1 MFALALALVFP
12 APPAAAARPL
22 VWVAD
27 GAGGLGGCS
36 GSLTKASALCANAVE
51 VRQFYW
57 SHGAYRVVRD
67 QTDRGHSVA
76 QGAKLAEDILA
87 RQKLEPGRRV
97 VLVAHSAGSMVAL
110 AAAEKLPAGTLDR
123 ILLLA
128 PSVSSGYDLAPAL
141 AATREGIDV
150 FCSHKDRAT
159 LGVGVRLVG
168 TADRGS
174 GRAAG
179 RFGFCGAECARVR
192 HHWWTP
198 DLRAT
203 GHTGGHTGAYAP
215 AFAVAHLFPLI
226 GAK

>member
-1 MFALALALVFP
+1 MTALVLALMFP
-12 APPAAAARPL
+12 TQPADARPL

-36 GSLTKASALCANAVE
+36 GSLTKANALCANAVE

-57 SHGAYRVVRD
+57 SHGSYRVIRD
-67 QTDRGHSVA
+67 QTDRDHSVA
-76 QGAKLAEDILA
+76 QGAKLAEEILA

-159 LGVGVRLVG
+159 LGVGVRIVG

-179 RFGFCGAECARVR
+179 RFGFCATDCAHVR

-198 DLRAT
+198 DQRAT

>member
-1 MFALALALVFP
+1 MTALVFALAFP
-12 APPAAAARPL
+12 AQPTVDSRPL

-36 GSLTKASALCANAVE
+36 GSLSKANALCANSVE
-51 VRQFYW
+51 LRQFYW
-57 SHGAYRVVRD
+57 SHGSYRVIRD

-76 QGAKLAEDILA
+76 QGAKLAEEILA
-87 RQKLEPGRRV
+87 RQKCEPGRRV

-123 ILLLA
+123 IVLLA

-159 LGVGVRLVG
+159 LGVGVRIVG

-179 RFGFCGAECARVR
+179 RFGFCATECARVR

-203 GHTGGHTGAYAP
+203 GNTGGHTGAYAP
-215 AFAVAHLFPLI
+215 AFAVAHLFPLL

>member
-1 MFALALALVFP
+1 MTALVLALVLP
-12 APPAAAARPL
+12 AQPAIDARPL

-57 SHGAYRVVRD
+57 SHGSYRVVRD
-67 QTDRGHSVA
+67 QTDREHSVA
-76 QGAKLAEDILA
+76 QGAKLAEEIRA
-87 RQKLEPGRRV
+87 HQKREPGRRV

-141 AATREGIDV
+141 SATREGIDV

-159 LGVGVRLVG
+159 LGVGVRIVG

-179 RFGFCGAECARVR
+179 RFGFCAADCAQVR

-203 GHTGGHTGAYAP
+203 GNGGGHTGAYAP

>member
-1 MFALALALVFP
+1 
-12 APPAAAARPL
+12 
-22 VWVAD
+22 
-27 GAGGLGGCS
+27 
-36 GSLTKASALCANAVE
+36 

-57 SHGAYRVVRD
+57 SHGPYRVIRD
-67 QTDRGHSVA
+67 QTDRAHAMA
-76 QGAKLAEDILA
+76 QGAKLAEEILA
-87 RQKLEPGRRV
+87 RQAREPGRRV

-110 AAAEKLPAGTLDR
+110 AAAQKLPAGTLDR

-159 LGVGVRLVG
+159 LGVGVRIVG

-179 RFGFCGAECARVR
+179 RFGFCAADASKVR
-192 HHWWTP
+192 HHWWAP
-198 DLRAT
+198 DQSAT
-203 GHTGGHTGAYAP
+203 GNTGRHTGAYAP
-215 AFAVAHLFPLI
+215 AFAVASLFPLI